1 LNGFYLRISF
11 KINHITRI
19 INIKIS
25 TNLLYRMT
33 STFTKLDVIE
43 ALQQLASSNIS
54 GSDNLRRTPDA
65 KRTSY
70 AEFEDSI
77 SEAEESFRRELVGR
91 MTVCVMGAEEDG
103 PNRGGPFMIS
113 VEGNIG
119 AGKSTL
125 LEKMR
130 QKYSAGQEER
140 EAFFGKLASEKI
152 VFIQE
157 PVSLWESFRDKITG
171 ESILEKFYKD
181 PSAYALAFQVMVYNT
196 MLQGFRLAVKENPD
210 CLVFICERSIDA
222 SRHIFAQMLCDEGM
236 IDDVSFQVYMN
247 MFDINATEFPL
258 DAVLYLDVDP
268 DTCLERVGK
277 RSREGESGISLEY
290 LQKCDKYYKKW
301 LLVGK

>member
-1 LNGFYLRISF
+1 
-11 KINHITRI
+11 
-19 INIKIS
+19 
-25 TNLLYRMT
+25 MT

-54 GSDNLRRTPDA
+54 GSENL
-65 KRTSY
+65 
-70 AEFEDSI
+70 
-77 SEAEESFRRELVGR
+77 
-91 MTVCVMGAEEDG
+91 TVCAMGAEDV
-103 PNRGGPFMIS
+103 PNGIDEKGRHPFMIS

-157 PVSLWESFRDKITG
+157 PVSLWESFRDKTTG

-181 PSAYALAFQVMVYNT
+181 PKAYALAFQVMVYNT

-247 MFDINATEFPL
+247 MFDINAAEFPL
-258 DAVLYLDVDP
+258 DAVIYLDVDP

-301 LLVGK
+301 LLVGI